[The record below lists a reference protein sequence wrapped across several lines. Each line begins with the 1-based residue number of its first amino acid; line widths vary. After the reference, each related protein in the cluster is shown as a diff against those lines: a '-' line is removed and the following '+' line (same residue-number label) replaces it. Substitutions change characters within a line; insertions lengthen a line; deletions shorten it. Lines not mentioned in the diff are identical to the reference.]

1 MKHHSRHYLIKTAG
15 GAFLTLALTM
25 SGLSGAQQT
34 DSRSMEET
42 TVTSNR
48 NGIELSRLDSRRA
61 GVLTRTKAV
70 SYADL
75 NLDRQAGLDTLYSR
89 LESASREVCS
99 PQAAYHSRAMSNDWQ
114 TCYSRAMDKAIAD
127 VGNLGLQ
134 DYHVARTGEAAALTE
149 QVTDRR

>member
-1 MKHHSRHYLIKTAG
+1 MKHNSRHNLVKTAG
-15 GAFLTLALTM
+15 GALFTVALTM
-25 SGLSGAQQT
+25 SGLSVAQQT
-34 DSRSMEET
+34 DNRSMEET
-42 TVTSNR
+42 TVTSSKD
-48 NGIELSRLDSRRA
+48 GIELNRLDSRRA
-61 GVLTRTKAV
+61 GVQTRTRAV

-89 LESASREVCS
+89 LEFASREVCS
-99 PQAAYHSRAMSNDWQ
+99 PQASYHSRAMNSDWQ

-134 DYHVARTGEAAALTE
+134 DYHVARTGEAAVLTE